1 MQWEDRSVGMPVW
14 FGGDLR
20 RNCVDGRSCVSEP
33 LLFKSRSTH
42 VTGVDLSL
50 TAVEMLFCLKEK
62 DGY

>member
-1 MQWEDRSVGMPVW
+1 MQWEDHSIEMPGW

-20 RNCVDGRSCVSEP
+20 RNCGDERSCVSDP

-42 VTGVDLSL
+42 ITGVDLSL
-50 TAVEMLFCLKEK
+50 TAVEMLFCLKEN